1 MWQKAL
7 AIAAARAGEHTQ
19 RAASPADY
27 HLTGL
32 ITCPDCV
39 HSYVGTSATG
49 RTRTYR
55 YYTCLSRARYGPG
68 GCPAPR
74 LPAGETDAAV
84 LQALCD
90 FCANSTELIQDAVT
104 RAQQRHR
111 DGHASQRAEHAAIL
125 AQIKQKENSIDRYH
139 AAFENS
145 TMDDATAG
153 QRLKTLHGQIAQLT
167 IRADDLTE
175 ALSDEPAPPPPG
187 VIEDLQAY
195 LADAIAS
202 GTPAERKA
210 AIEALVAEVRVTGH
224 GLIPVFRIPSSR
236 PPAPRDTTPPR
247 HNTATTEPAVRT
259 MLRSVSQWAERI
271 TMRTMILSLSATR
284 FRYGRTGRGPGRSS
298 SGSDAHYPKPGRGHI
313 VRRSGAA
320 CNVRQSV
327 LRWWRDRD
335 HHYPDRRRDR
345 ACPRRFDW
353 RRHVAIGGYP
363 AGSDPGG

>member
-90 FCANSTELIQDAVT
+90 FYANSTELIQDAVT

-125 AQIKQKENSIDRYH
+125 AR
-139 AAFENS
+139 
-145 TMDDATAG
+145 
-153 QRLKTLHGQIAQLT
+153 
-167 IRADDLTE
+167 
-175 ALSDEPAPPPPG
+175 
-187 VIEDLQAY
+187 
-195 LADAIAS
+195 
-202 GTPAERKA
+202 
-210 AIEALVAEVRVTGH
+210 
-224 GLIPVFRIPSSR
+224 SSR
-236 PPAPRDTTPPR
+236 RRTRSTATTPRSRTAPWTTPP
-247 HNTATTEPAVRT
+247 PA
-259 MLRSVSQWAERI
+259 
-271 TMRTMILSLSATR
+271 
-284 FRYGRTGRGPGRSS
+284 
-298 SGSDAHYPKPGRGHI
+298 SGSRPCTARSPSSPSEPTTSPKP
-313 VRRSGAA
+313 
-320 CNVRQSV
+320 SV
-327 LRWWRDRD
+327 TSP
-335 HHYPDRRRDR
+335 HRRR
-345 ACPRRFDW
+345 
-353 RRHVAIGGYP
+353 P
-363 AGSDPGG
+363 A